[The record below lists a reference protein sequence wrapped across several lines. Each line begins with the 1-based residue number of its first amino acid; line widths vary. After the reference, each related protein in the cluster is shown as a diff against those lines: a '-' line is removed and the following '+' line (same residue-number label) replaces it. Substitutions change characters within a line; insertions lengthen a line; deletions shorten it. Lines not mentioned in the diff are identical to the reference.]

1 MFDYFE
7 DLKLGHKYSGPM
19 VAVTDLQIQLFGHL
33 TGDRAPVHLSQAYI
47 EEFTDFK
54 KPVAQACLISALAS
68 GSFFSMLSCSAK
80 MQKFAMHLG
89 ESYRFR
95 KPVFVGDAIATE
107 VELIEL
113 TPKAKF
119 GLTRWQYTTKNQR
132 GELVMEGDAVF
143 GFPFRPKE
151 A

>member
-7 DLKLGHKYSGPM
+7 DLQLGYKLSGPL
-19 VAVTDLQIQLFGHL
+19 VAVTDLQIQLFSHL
-33 TGDRAPVHLSQAYI
+33 TGDRSPLHLSQAFV
-47 EEFTDFK
+47 EECTDLK
-54 KPVAQACLISALAS
+54 KPVAQACLVSALAS
-68 GSFFSMLSCSAK
+68 GSFFSMLSCSQK

-107 VELIEL
+107 VELVEL

-119 GLTRWQYTTKNQR
+119 GLTRWKYMTSNQR

-151 A
+151 E